1 MYNNTICHNIVS
13 LLKQP
18 SCLWSP
24 SPSSLYLMKGVF
36 KMSSWNGPIKCL
48 LHIPFIFSLTSIGQ
62 LCGVDCWETD
72 SVGATSPCYY
82 DNFHFSVLLSCFC
95 YWSRSSLRGTRGT
108 SLESGRLQS
117 LKRKKRDN
125 KESSK
130 KKKPWLLL
138 FPHMLSSSPLVFS
151 QLASTVSLEVILSL
165 KLISHWLKSI
175 GGKEDIEQTTCSYN
189 WGILQTKTKNF
200 MQKWQYSGSIFLNLM
215 YQR

>member
-125 KESSK
+125 KESTKK
-130 KKKPWLLL
+130 KKKPLIVT
-138 FPHMLSSSPLVFS
+138 LSSYAKSLSISLHPVGFNSFTRGLTVPQTHFPL
-151 QLASTVSLEVILSL
+151 AE
-165 KLISHWLKSI
+165 KHW
-175 GGKEDIEQTTCSYN
+175 GQRRYRTNYT
-189 WGILQTKTKNF
+189 
-200 MQKWQYSGSIFLNLM
+200 FL
-215 YQR
+215 